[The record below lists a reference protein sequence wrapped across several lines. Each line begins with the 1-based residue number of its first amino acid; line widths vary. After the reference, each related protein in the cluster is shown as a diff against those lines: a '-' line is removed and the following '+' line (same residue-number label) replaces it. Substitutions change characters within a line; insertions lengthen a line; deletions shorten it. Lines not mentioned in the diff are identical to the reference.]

1 MDSDSTPAH
10 KNATKP
16 PISLQVVSRARPR
29 AARNIVVAT
38 LIAAFMLLI
47 FLADRDQRS
56 IRQCRTDLEYALQHF
71 REEFA
76 SGSLPDRF
84 PRLRVADPKPAL
96 HYEYLPGNT
105 ARSTLERVGVACCA
119 QSHDLFL
126 DADGRHVVIYNDGDF
141 EIRWMTEVE
150 FRQQLDSLRLPNSG
164 AASD

>member
-1 MDSDSTPAH
+1 MDSDSTPAR
-10 KNATKP
+10 KNTTKP
-16 PISLQVVSRARPR
+16 PISLHVVSRARPR

-56 IRQCRTDLEYALQHF
+56 IRECRADLEYAVQRF
-71 REEFA
+71 REEIA

-84 PRLRVADPKPAL
+84 PRPPADRKAAV
-96 HYEYLPGNT
+96 HYEYLPGVA

-119 QSHDLFL
+119 QSHELFL

-150 FRQQLDSLRLPNSG
+150 FRQQLESLRLPNGG